1 MSGKKSIRIKA
12 IPNLHLEILHLS
24 KIPSHLSDSSD
35 NIETLDSNSSVP
47 PYLKRHFKANTST
60 TFQSEM
66 SQLIVKSR
74 RDFYGNEITKQK
86 KKQRVTFIDKTKH
99 HKLAEIIEVKSL
111 KNALEF

>member
-1 MSGKKSIRIKA
+1 MSGKKSIQIKA

-47 PYLKRHFKANTST
+47 PYLKKRHFKANTST

-66 SQLIVKSR
+66 SQLMVKSR

-86 KKQRVTFIDKTKH
+86 K
-99 HKLAEIIEVKSL
+99 AKS
-111 KNALEF
+111 NIYR